1 MDIWVK
7 EVRNKMMDM
16 DSIYREY
23 ANPVFKYLMTLCYE
37 EETAQELT
45 QETFYQAVKGAGKY
59 DGSCKVSTWL
69 CQIAKHLWYQELDRR
84 KRKGTSPLD
93 ENLVSPKAALEEEL
107 CIREEKMELFRKVHV
122 LEETAKEVVLL
133 RLTGEFSFREIG
145 DIFGKNENWARVTFY
160 RAKQKLVK
168 GCEDMKIKWEVI
180 RDLFP
185 SYIDGL
191 TSRESNQL
199 IEEHLG
205 ECRECREYLDEMK
218 EDIAGEAQPVK
229 NKKAI
234 QPFRKLRQKTR
245 RKILLAAVG
254 AVLICGLIFG
264 GGLLYYGRTWTAD
277 SEDVKMTIE
286 TWDGVASI
294 RFSPEKKNSRLYAE
308 TGEDNTITI
317 VEGKL
322 APFAKA
328 YNANAYWSC
337 TFIDEDTAMGLD
349 GQNMDF
355 SEDQVL
361 TIKYKDRTE
370 TISLADLAREALEN
384 PPAQSD
390 EVKMTWE
397 KDDSGNVILGFYPEI
412 LGVSLKVEETGENQI
427 LIRQYYNGED
437 EPEENG
443 CYYTFRFLEENK
455 IQKGDGTVQDISQ
468 GDALTVQYEDKEERI
483 SYQSLWEGKNEE

>member
-1 MDIWVK
+1 M
-7 EVRNKMMDM
+7 KM
-16 DSIYREY
+16 
-23 ANPVFKYLMTLCYE
+23 KC
-37 EETAQELT
+37 
-45 QETFYQAVKGAGKY
+45 
-59 DGSCKVSTWL
+59 
-69 CQIAKHLWYQELDRR
+69 
-84 KRKGTSPLD
+84 
-93 ENLVSPKAALEEEL
+93 
-107 CIREEKMELFRKVHV
+107 
-122 LEETAKEVVLL
+122 
-133 RLTGEFSFREIG
+133 
-145 DIFGKNENWARVTFY
+145 
-160 RAKQKLVK
+160 
-168 GCEDMKIKWEVI
+168 EVI

-191 TSRESNQL
+191 TSEESNEL
-199 IEEHLG
+199 IEEHLE
-205 ECRECREYLDEMK
+205 ECRECGEYLASMK
-218 EDIAGEAQPVK
+218 EEIVEENQPVK

-245 RKILLAAVG
+245 RKILLAAGG

-264 GGLLYYGRTWTAD
+264 GGLLYYSRTWTAN

-286 TWDGVASI
+286 TWDGIASI

-322 APFAKA
+322 APFTKA

-337 TFIDEDTAMGLD
+337 TFIDEDTVMGLD

-390 EVKMTWE
+390 EVKMTWAKE
-397 KDDSGNVILGFYPEI
+397 DNGTVTLGFFPEI
-412 LGVSLKVEETGENQI
+412 LGVSLKVEDAGEDQI
-427 LIRQYYNGED
+427 LIRQYYDSQGGT
-437 EPEENG
+437 EENG
-443 CYYTFRFLEENK
+443 AFYTVDFIDENT
-455 IQKGDGTVQDISQ
+455 IRLSDGTERKLSQD
-468 GDALTVQYEDKEERI
+468 DVLTIEYEDKTEQI
-483 SYQSLWEGKNEE
+483 SFIDLWEGSLPGDAQEG

>member
-1 MDIWVK
+1 M
-7 EVRNKMMDM
+7 
-16 DSIYREY
+16 
-23 ANPVFKYLMTLCYE
+23 
-37 EETAQELT
+37 
-45 QETFYQAVKGAGKY
+45 
-59 DGSCKVSTWL
+59 
-69 CQIAKHLWYQELDRR
+69 
-84 KRKGTSPLD
+84 
-93 ENLVSPKAALEEEL
+93 
-107 CIREEKMELFRKVHV
+107 
-122 LEETAKEVVLL
+122 
-133 RLTGEFSFREIG
+133 
-145 DIFGKNENWARVTFY
+145 
-160 RAKQKLVK
+160 
-168 GCEDMKIKWEVI
+168 
-180 RDLFP
+180 
-185 SYIDGL
+185 
-191 TSRESNQL
+191 
-199 IEEHLG
+199 
-205 ECRECREYLDEMK
+205 
-218 EDIAGEAQPVK
+218 
-229 NKKAI
+229 
-234 QPFRKLRQKTR
+234 
-245 RKILLAAVG
+245 G

-264 GGLLYYGRTWTAD
+264 GGFLYYGRTWTAD

-322 APFAKA
+322 APFTKA

-412 LGVSLKVEETGENQI
+412 LGVSLRVEETGENQI

>member
-1 MDIWVK
+1 M
-7 EVRNKMMDM
+7 KM
-16 DSIYREY
+16 
-23 ANPVFKYLMTLCYE
+23 KC
-37 EETAQELT
+37 
-45 QETFYQAVKGAGKY
+45 
-59 DGSCKVSTWL
+59 
-69 CQIAKHLWYQELDRR
+69 
-84 KRKGTSPLD
+84 
-93 ENLVSPKAALEEEL
+93 
-107 CIREEKMELFRKVHV
+107 
-122 LEETAKEVVLL
+122 
-133 RLTGEFSFREIG
+133 EI
-145 DIFGKNENWARVTFY
+145 
-160 RAKQKLVK
+160 
-168 GCEDMKIKWEVI
+168 I

-191 TSRESNQL
+191 TSRESNEL
-199 IEEHLG
+199 IEEHLE
-205 ECRECREYLDEMK
+205 ECGECREYLASMK
-218 EDIAGEAQPVK
+218 EEIAEENQPAK

-245 RKILLAAVG
+245 RKILLAAGG

-264 GGLLYYGRTWTAD
+264 GGLLYYSRTWTAN

-286 TWDGVASI
+286 TWDGIASI

-322 APFAKA
+322 APFTKA

-337 TFIDEDTAMGLD
+337 TFIDEDTVMGLN

-370 TISLADLAREALEN
+370 TISLADLARKALEN

-468 GDALTVQYEDKEERI
+468 GDALTVQYEDKEENI
-483 SYQSLWEGKNEE
+483 SYQSLWEGKYGE

>member
-1 MDIWVK
+1 M
-7 EVRNKMMDM
+7 KM
-16 DSIYREY
+16 
-23 ANPVFKYLMTLCYE
+23 KC
-37 EETAQELT
+37 
-45 QETFYQAVKGAGKY
+45 
-59 DGSCKVSTWL
+59 
-69 CQIAKHLWYQELDRR
+69 
-84 KRKGTSPLD
+84 
-93 ENLVSPKAALEEEL
+93 
-107 CIREEKMELFRKVHV
+107 
-122 LEETAKEVVLL
+122 
-133 RLTGEFSFREIG
+133 
-145 DIFGKNENWARVTFY
+145 
-160 RAKQKLVK
+160 
-168 GCEDMKIKWEVI
+168 EVI

-191 TSRESNQL
+191 TSEESNEL
-199 IEEHLG
+199 IEEHLE
-205 ECRECREYLDEMK
+205 ECRECREYLASMK
-218 EDIAGEAQPVK
+218 EEIVEENQPVK
-229 NKKAI
+229 NKKAV

-245 RKILLAAVG
+245 RKILLAAGG

-264 GGLLYYGRTWTAD
+264 GGLLYYSRTWTAN

-286 TWDGVASI
+286 TWDGIASI

-322 APFAKA
+322 APFTKA

-468 GDALTVQYEDKEERI
+468 GDALTVQYEDKEERL

>member
-1 MDIWVK
+1 M
-7 EVRNKMMDM
+7 KM
-16 DSIYREY
+16 
-23 ANPVFKYLMTLCYE
+23 KC
-37 EETAQELT
+37 
-45 QETFYQAVKGAGKY
+45 
-59 DGSCKVSTWL
+59 
-69 CQIAKHLWYQELDRR
+69 
-84 KRKGTSPLD
+84 
-93 ENLVSPKAALEEEL
+93 
-107 CIREEKMELFRKVHV
+107 
-122 LEETAKEVVLL
+122 
-133 RLTGEFSFREIG
+133 
-145 DIFGKNENWARVTFY
+145 
-160 RAKQKLVK
+160 
-168 GCEDMKIKWEVI
+168 EVI

-191 TSRESNQL
+191 TSEESNEL
-199 IEEHLG
+199 IEEHLE
-205 ECRECREYLDEMK
+205 ECRECGEYLASMK
-218 EDIAGEAQPVK
+218 EEIVEENQPVK
-229 NKKAI
+229 NKKAV

-245 RKILLAAVG
+245 RKILLAAGG

-264 GGLLYYGRTWTAD
+264 GGLLYYSRTWTAN

-286 TWDGVASI
+286 TWDGIASI

-322 APFAKA
+322 APFTKA

>member
-1 MDIWVK
+1 
-7 EVRNKMMDM
+7 
-16 DSIYREY
+16 
-23 ANPVFKYLMTLCYE
+23 
-37 EETAQELT
+37 
-45 QETFYQAVKGAGKY
+45 
-59 DGSCKVSTWL
+59 
-69 CQIAKHLWYQELDRR
+69 
-84 KRKGTSPLD
+84 
-93 ENLVSPKAALEEEL
+93 
-107 CIREEKMELFRKVHV
+107 
-122 LEETAKEVVLL
+122 
-133 RLTGEFSFREIG
+133 
-145 DIFGKNENWARVTFY
+145 
-160 RAKQKLVK
+160 
-168 GCEDMKIKWEVI
+168 MKCEVI

-191 TSRESNQL
+191 TSEESNEL
-199 IEEHLG
+199 IEEHLE
-205 ECRECREYLDEMK
+205 ECRECREYLASMK
-218 EDIAGEAQPVK
+218 EEIVEENQPVK
-229 NKKAI
+229 NKKAV

-245 RKILLAAVG
+245 RKILLAAGG

-264 GGLLYYGRTWTAD
+264 GGLLYYSRTWTAN

-286 TWDGVASI
+286 TWDGIASI

-322 APFAKA
+322 APFTKA

-390 EVKMTWE
+390 EVKMIWE

>member
-1 MDIWVK
+1 M
-7 EVRNKMMDM
+7 KM
-16 DSIYREY
+16 
-23 ANPVFKYLMTLCYE
+23 KC
-37 EETAQELT
+37 
-45 QETFYQAVKGAGKY
+45 
-59 DGSCKVSTWL
+59 
-69 CQIAKHLWYQELDRR
+69 
-84 KRKGTSPLD
+84 
-93 ENLVSPKAALEEEL
+93 
-107 CIREEKMELFRKVHV
+107 
-122 LEETAKEVVLL
+122 
-133 RLTGEFSFREIG
+133 
-145 DIFGKNENWARVTFY
+145 
-160 RAKQKLVK
+160 
-168 GCEDMKIKWEVI
+168 EVI

-191 TSRESNQL
+191 TSEESNEL
-199 IEEHLG
+199 IEEHLE
-205 ECRECREYLDEMK
+205 ECRECREYLASMK
-218 EDIAGEAQPVK
+218 EEIVEENQPVK
-229 NKKAI
+229 NKKAV

-245 RKILLAAVG
+245 RKILLAAGG
-254 AVLICGLIFG
+254 AVLICGLILG
-264 GGLLYYGRTWTAD
+264 GGLLYYSRTWTAN

-286 TWDGVASI
+286 TWDGIASI

-322 APFAKA
+322 APFTKA

-468 GDALTVQYEDKEERI
+468 GDALTVQYEDKEESI

>member
-1 MDIWVK
+1 MK
-7 EVRNKMMDM
+7 
-16 DSIYREY
+16 
-23 ANPVFKYLMTLCYE
+23 C
-37 EETAQELT
+37 
-45 QETFYQAVKGAGKY
+45 
-59 DGSCKVSTWL
+59 
-69 CQIAKHLWYQELDRR
+69 
-84 KRKGTSPLD
+84 
-93 ENLVSPKAALEEEL
+93 
-107 CIREEKMELFRKVHV
+107 
-122 LEETAKEVVLL
+122 
-133 RLTGEFSFREIG
+133 EI
-145 DIFGKNENWARVTFY
+145 
-160 RAKQKLVK
+160 
-168 GCEDMKIKWEVI
+168 I

-191 TSRESNQL
+191 TSEESNEL
-199 IEEHLG
+199 IEEHLE
-205 ECRECREYLDEMK
+205 ECRECREYLDDMK
-218 EDIAGEAQPVK
+218 EEIVEENQPVK
-229 NKKAI
+229 NKKAV

-245 RKILLAAVG
+245 RKILLAAGG
-254 AVLICGLIFG
+254 AVLICGLILG
-264 GGLLYYGRTWTAD
+264 GGLLYYSRTWTAN

-286 TWDGVASI
+286 TWDGIASI

-322 APFAKA
+322 APFTKA

>member
-1 MDIWVK
+1 M
-7 EVRNKMMDM
+7 KM
-16 DSIYREY
+16 
-23 ANPVFKYLMTLCYE
+23 KC
-37 EETAQELT
+37 
-45 QETFYQAVKGAGKY
+45 
-59 DGSCKVSTWL
+59 
-69 CQIAKHLWYQELDRR
+69 
-84 KRKGTSPLD
+84 
-93 ENLVSPKAALEEEL
+93 
-107 CIREEKMELFRKVHV
+107 
-122 LEETAKEVVLL
+122 
-133 RLTGEFSFREIG
+133 
-145 DIFGKNENWARVTFY
+145 
-160 RAKQKLVK
+160 
-168 GCEDMKIKWEVI
+168 EVI

-191 TSRESNQL
+191 TSEESNEL
-199 IEEHLG
+199 IEEHLE
-205 ECRECREYLDEMK
+205 ECRECREYLASMK
-218 EDIAGEAQPVK
+218 EEIVEENQPVK
-229 NKKAI
+229 NKKAV

-245 RKILLAAVG
+245 RKILLAAGG
-254 AVLICGLIFG
+254 AVLICGLILG
-264 GGLLYYGRTWTAD
+264 GGLLYYSRTWTAN

-286 TWDGVASI
+286 TWDGIASI

-322 APFAKA
+322 APFTKA

>member
-1 MDIWVK
+1 
-7 EVRNKMMDM
+7 
-16 DSIYREY
+16 
-23 ANPVFKYLMTLCYE
+23 
-37 EETAQELT
+37 
-45 QETFYQAVKGAGKY
+45 
-59 DGSCKVSTWL
+59 
-69 CQIAKHLWYQELDRR
+69 
-84 KRKGTSPLD
+84 
-93 ENLVSPKAALEEEL
+93 
-107 CIREEKMELFRKVHV
+107 
-122 LEETAKEVVLL
+122 
-133 RLTGEFSFREIG
+133 
-145 DIFGKNENWARVTFY
+145 
-160 RAKQKLVK
+160 
-168 GCEDMKIKWEVI
+168 MKIKCEVI

-294 RFSPEKKNSRLYAE
+294 RFSPEKKNSRLYVE

-337 TFIDEDTAMGLD
+337 TFIDEDTVMGLD

>member
-1 MDIWVK
+1 
-7 EVRNKMMDM
+7 
-16 DSIYREY
+16 
-23 ANPVFKYLMTLCYE
+23 
-37 EETAQELT
+37 
-45 QETFYQAVKGAGKY
+45 
-59 DGSCKVSTWL
+59 
-69 CQIAKHLWYQELDRR
+69 
-84 KRKGTSPLD
+84 
-93 ENLVSPKAALEEEL
+93 
-107 CIREEKMELFRKVHV
+107 
-122 LEETAKEVVLL
+122 
-133 RLTGEFSFREIG
+133 
-145 DIFGKNENWARVTFY
+145 
-160 RAKQKLVK
+160 
-168 GCEDMKIKWEVI
+168 MKCEVI

-191 TSRESNQL
+191 TSEESNEL
-199 IEEHLG
+199 IEEHLE
-205 ECRECREYLDEMK
+205 ECRECREYLASMK
-218 EDIAGEAQPVK
+218 EEIVEENQPVK
-229 NKKAI
+229 NKKAV

-245 RKILLAAVG
+245 RKILLAAGG

-264 GGLLYYGRTWTAD
+264 GGLLYYSRTWTAN

-286 TWDGVASI
+286 TWDGIASI

-322 APFAKA
+322 APFTKA

-337 TFIDEDTAMGLD
+337 TFIDEDTVMGLD